1 MPVVKTPFVEEEKKK
16 VKPKK
21 PVYSASNRLE
31 DNAEDEV
38 EIIHWF
44 LLGSLD
50 VIARADH
57 GLSQVVI
64 SVGYDI
70 Q

>member
-21 PVYSASNRLE
+21 PVYSVSNRLE

-50 VIARADH
+50 VLARVDH